1 MFGFP
6 HAGRHVPTLS
16 SDSLTEAGSE
26 DLAKVVVDR
35 RLDDRARAAKTALAE
50 ANSARGDDHTRIQV
64 PPPLIPRRLPI
75 PPERAP
81 WPEEVMLASPYG
93 RLGSLLA
100 IASLTAE

>member
-6 HAGRHVPTLS
+6 HPGRHVPTLS
-16 SDSLTEAGSE
+16 SDSLTEAGAE
-26 DLAKVVVDR
+26 EAKVVVDR
-35 RLDDRARAAKTALAE
+35 RLDDRAGAAKTALAV

-64 PPPLIPRRLPI
+64 PPPLIPRKLPV

-81 WPEEVMLASPYG
+81 WPESVTLASPHG

-100 IASLTAE
+100 IPTVE